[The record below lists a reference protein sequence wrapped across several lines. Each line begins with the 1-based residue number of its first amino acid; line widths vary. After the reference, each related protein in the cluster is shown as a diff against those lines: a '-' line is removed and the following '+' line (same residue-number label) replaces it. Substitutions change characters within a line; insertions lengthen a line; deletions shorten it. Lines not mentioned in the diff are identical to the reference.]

1 MFEDEDNL
9 DPKESF
15 ERIRKMPIYVKA
27 EEISELVHHL
37 VQSIENTDIKFS
49 RRGEEALLN
58 HSLSYLM
65 ENSLII
71 PAKIAGAEGVDLY
84 DIKMENAAIIR
95 KAARELATDTYGI
108 EMIGFKDTEYLD
120 LLRTK
125 VDEFRILFAEWVQTF
140 DPWDYFIDRWGL
152 FNPPGVSYD
161 DHVPDDDIPL
171 DINDLPEEYF
181 GQDNE
186 EEDNKEDDRD
196 TDNNQP

>member
-140 DPWDYFIDRWGL
+140 DPWDYIIDRWGL

-161 DHVPDDDIPL
+161 DHAPDDDIPL